1 MILVDTQIHEKI
13 QTCNLIENAD
23 ANQIKS
29 ILYDLRSDSFISST
43 DSENHGPCTHVTL
56 LPSESIMVATQEII
70 KLPNNMIGHVVG
82 RNSRIRQGLFVESP
96 VYQPGHHTRIYFR
109 LTNLSNSSIELSS
122 DKSYASII
130 FEELSNAPQ
139 HPYSGTFSNEYDYS
153 NLGDYTSEYKRELNT
168 VEKKVDEIKHFESKI
183 YGNVITILTIFIA
196 IFSIISV
203 NVDLAGSN
211 SNQLFNLIIF
221 NLCTIGSI
229 SLLADLVMYF
239 LANKAFKH
247 WLWVIPIICFV
258 GAFITL
264 FIH

>member
-1 MILVDTQIHEKI
+1 MILVDTQIRAEI
-13 QTCNLIENAD
+13 QSNNLIEHAGLERI
-23 ANQIKS
+23 QS
-29 ILYDLRSDSFISST
+29 MLYDLKTESFISIT
-43 DSENHGPCTHVTL
+43 DAETHEQRSHVTL
-56 LPSESIMVATQEII
+56 LPSESIMVATREII
-70 KLPNNMIGHVVG
+70 HLPNNMIARVVG
-82 RNSRIRQGLFVESP
+82 RNSRIREGLLVDSP

-109 LTNLSNSSIELSS
+109 LTNVSNSSIDLYS

-130 FEELSNAPQ
+130 FEKLPDTPQ
-139 HPYSGTFSNEYDYS
+139 NPYAGTFKDEYDYS
-153 NLGDYTSEYKRELNT
+153 NLGDYTSEYKRELST

-211 SNQLFNLIIF
+211 NNQLFNLIVF

-239 LANKAFKH
+239 LSNKMFKP
-247 WLWVIPIICFV
+247 WLWLIPIVCFV
-258 GAFITL
+258 GAFITF